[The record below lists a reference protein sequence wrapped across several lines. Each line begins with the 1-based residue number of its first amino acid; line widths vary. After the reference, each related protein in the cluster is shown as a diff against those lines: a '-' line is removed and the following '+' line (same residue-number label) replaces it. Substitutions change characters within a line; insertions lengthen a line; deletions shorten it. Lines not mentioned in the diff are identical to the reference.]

1 MRHYSTPL
9 CALLVALLLA
19 AAALAGSLE
28 DGPGPVSRHPPGKN
42 SAFSVGQSDRWDQL
56 RNLQSK
62 EFARGDMEAQQTVW
76 LADRPSPIPFSPAGS
91 SRGAVGGLPS
101 GLATGSGG
109 AHVSVAQAVPPGP
122 SASIETSDREDC
134 ADGAENFDQ
143 KIVSCSRVIAENTAD
158 AARRAQAYRSRGAA
172 YYDKSDYDRAI
183 ADFSEAM
190 KLDPNIVPPSFA
202 LAYNRRGLAY
212 VEKKDYDSAIADY
225 GEAIKLDSSS
235 AEVYKNRGTA
245 YNIKQDYD
253 RAIPDFDQAL
263 KVDPNYALA
272 YNNRGFAYFRKN
284 DTDRAIADYSEA
296 LKHNPNFAI
305 AYNNRGNA
313 YFKKNDY
320 DRAILDYSEAVRS
333 NPNFALAYD
342 NRGFV
347 YSRKNDLDRAIADY
361 NEAIRLNPRFAR
373 PYRNRCN
380 AYYSMKSYDAAI
392 ADCSE
397 ATKLDPKD
405 DFARTTLGLANAAKR
420 DYEAVSGGEEVF
432 RSQNGSFKL
441 PVMVNGVRGIFILDT
456 GATFVSMSEA
466 FAQKAKVQIDQD
478 SKVRT
483 HTANGIA
490 DAKRGRASTVQLRSL
505 QAKDVAVIIHENV
518 RGSFGEGVDGLLGMS
533 FLSRFNVSMDAQTV
547 KIANRHP
554 K

>member
-1 MRHYSTPL
+1 MRYRATLL
-9 CALLVALLLA
+9 CAALMLM
-19 AAALAGSLE
+19 ALAGAAFAERFE
-28 DGPGPVSRHPPGKN
+28 DAPPWH
-42 SAFSVGQSDRWDQL
+42 QRP
-56 RNLQSK
+56 
-62 EFARGDMEAQQTVW
+62 
-76 LADRPSPIPFSPAGS
+76 LAPFPSPTIRSGVA
-91 SRGAVGGLPS
+91 GGLPS
-101 GLATGSGG
+101 GVATSSVP
-109 AHVSVAQAVPPGP
+109 ANIPVAQAAPAP
-122 SASIETSDREDC
+122 SAGIEASDREDC
-134 ADGAENFDQ
+134 ADDTENSDQ
-143 KIVSCSRVIAENTAD
+143 KIGSCSRVIADNTAN
-158 AARRAQAYRSRGAA
+158 APKRAQAYRSRGAA
-172 YYDKSDYDRAI
+172 YYGKSDYDRAI

-253 RAIPDFDQAL
+253 RAIADFDQAL
-263 KVDPNYALA
+263 TLDPNYALA
-272 YNNRGFAYFRKN
+272 YNNRGFAYFGKN

-305 AYNNRGNA
+305 AYNSRGNA
-313 YFKKNDY
+313 YLKRNDY
-320 DRAILDYSEAVRS
+320 DRAISDYSEAVRS
-333 NPNFALAYD
+333 NPNYAIAYD
-342 NRGFV
+342 NRGFA

-361 NEAIRLNPRFAR
+361 NEAIRLNPRLAR
-373 PYRNRCN
+373 AYRHRCN

-432 RSQNGSFKL
+432 RLQNNVLKL
-441 PVMVNGVRGIFILDT
+441 PVVINGVHGTFIMDT
-456 GATFVSMSEA
+456 GATFVSMKRA
-466 FAQKAKVQIDQD
+466 FAEKAKVQIDQD
-478 SKVRT
+478 SNVKL
-483 HTANGIA
+483 HTANGEV
-490 DAKRGRASTVQLRSL
+490 DGKRGRAATVQLRSL
-505 QAKDVAVIIHENV
+505 QAKDVVV
-518 RGSFGEGVDGLLGMS
+518 VVQTGQSTYGEGVDGLLGLS
-533 FLSRFNVSMDAQTV
+533 FLSRFKVSIDAQTV
-547 KIANRHP
+547 KIANRNA